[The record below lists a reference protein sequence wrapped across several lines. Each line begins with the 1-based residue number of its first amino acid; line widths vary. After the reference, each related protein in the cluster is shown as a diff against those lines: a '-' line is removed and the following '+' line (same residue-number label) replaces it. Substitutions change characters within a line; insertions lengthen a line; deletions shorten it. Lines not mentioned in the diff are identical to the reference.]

1 MNRFNHSITLTLSIS
16 IKMGEMGALMLF
28 ASQQILLASL
38 SDLIKACIA
47 CFRVTGKDFEGVRR
61 I

>member
-1 MNRFNHSITLTLSIS
+1 
-16 IKMGEMGALMLF
+16 MGALMLF
-28 ASQQILLASL
+28 ARQQILLASL

>member
-1 MNRFNHSITLTLSIS
+1 
-16 IKMGEMGALMLF
+16 MGEMGALMLF
-28 ASQQILLASL
+28 HSFNVVQAIIVLASL

-47 CFRVTGKDFEGVRR
+47 CFRVTGKDFQGVRR